1 MTTNFRPP
9 PPDSPPPELRY
20 RRAFEFRRATRELA
34 QSRHIIGG
42 LVVRQVR
49 SQYSQQVFGL
59 AWAVLA
65 PLAQMVVFTFLLNR
79 VSGSTF
85 ATGGV
90 PRPLFLYV
98 GLTCWSFFSSSVSS
112 ASASLVGN
120 PLLNKVYAPREV
132 FPLSQVASSGVD
144 AIASAALLPI
154 LFLWFGRWPSATIYW
169 APLLIVI
176 LIVFTIAIS
185 LAISATTVYVRDLR
199 SGLPLLL
206 QLGLFLTPI
215 LYPISTLPARFR
227 TLTMLLNPVAGVVEG
242 LRNCLFYDKPPNL
255 EYTLAAA
262 VASVAYLFGA
272 FVLFKRLE
280 TGFADVS

>member
-1 MTTNFRPP
+1 MTFSIPT

-20 RRAFEFRRATRELA
+20 RRALAFRSSFRELWA
-34 QSRHIIGG
+34 SRHIIGG

-49 SQYSQQVFGL
+49 SQYSQQVLGL

-79 VSGSTF
+79 VSSSTF

-98 GLTCWSFFSSSVSS
+98 GLTCWSFFSSSVTS
-112 ASASLVGN
+112 AGSSLVGN

-144 AIASAALLPI
+144 AIASAALLPL
-154 LFLWFGRWPSATIYW
+154 LFLAAHRWPSSTFYW
-169 APLLIVI
+169 APLLVII
-176 LIVFTIAIS
+176 LIVFTIAI
-185 LAISATTVYVRDLR
+185 AIAVSSVTVYVRDLR
-199 SGLPLLL
+199 SGLPLLM

-215 LYPISTLPARFR
+215 LYPISQVPARFR
-227 TLTMLLNPVAGVVEG
+227 TITMLLNPIAGVVEG
-242 LRNCLFYDKPPNL
+242 LRNCLFYGKAPNL
-255 EYTLAAA
+255 EYTLVAA
-262 VASVAYLFGA
+262 VASVIYLFGA
-272 FVLFKRLE
+272 FVLFKKLE